1 MRSIGPMICAWRY
14 RAGVPGRESVDPAE
28 LRQEGEA
35 AAADGS
41 TVVWVDMEDPTEEE
55 RDTLKHQLLLDP
67 TVIEALAHPKERTKL
82 VRYGDYF
89 HVAVHDAHCAGSDF
103 TTREVDIVMGPGW
116 MVTVRH
122 PGEDGERLDV
132 ELVEHRFEL
141 QRSEHSVT
149 EEGFLLWALF
159 DVIVDRY
166 FEVTDAFDDRLDAL
180 EEAVFK
186 PEEKGASPRG
196 IPRDVFA
203 IRRDLMEFRRA
214 AAPIREVV
222 NSMIR
227 KEVAFVSEPAIVHF
241 HDIYD
246 RVLRIVDLVESQ
258 RDLLTGLLE
267 ADLAVISNRLNMVM
281 KKMTSWGAILIVATL
296 IAGIYGMNFRHMPE
310 LHWKYGYGIALGMM
324 AVSTF
329 VLYRI
334 FKKKDWL

>member
-1 MRSIGPMICAWRY
+1 VICAWRY
-14 RAGVPGRESVDPAE
+14 RAGVPGREPVDPAD
-28 LRQEGEA
+28 LQRSDDA
-35 AAADGS
+35 DDGS
-41 TVVWVDMEDPTEEE
+41 IVVWIDLEDPTDEE
-55 RDTLKHQLLLDP
+55 RALLKQRLSLDA
-67 TVIEALAHPKERTKL
+67 TVVEALLHPKERTKL
-82 VRYGDYF
+82 VRYGNYF
-89 HVAVHDAHCAGSDF
+89 HVAVHDARCKGDRFS
-103 TTREVDIVMGPGW
+103 TNEVDIVMGPGW

-122 PGEDGERLDV
+122 QGDDGGRLDV

-141 QRSEHSVT
+141 QRTEHSIT

-166 FEVTDAFDDRLDAL
+166 FEVTDEFDDRLDTL
-180 EEAVFK
+180 EEAVF
-186 PEEKGASPRG
+186 GDDG
-196 IPRDVFA
+196 QGGVPRDVFA

-214 AAPIREVV
+214 AAPIRDVV
-222 NSMIR
+222 NAIIR
-227 KEVAFVSEPAIVHF
+227 REVAFVSDEAIVHF

-267 ADLAVISNRLNMVM
+267 ADLAVISNRLNQVM

-310 LHWKYGYGIALGMM
+310 LNWQFGYVFALGTM
-324 AVSTF
+324 AASTF

>member
-1 MRSIGPMICAWRY
+1 MICAWRY
-14 RAGVPGRESVDPAE
+14 RAGVPGREAVDPAD
-28 LRQEGEA
+28 LGREGQEA
-35 AAADGS
+35 AANGS
-41 TVVWVDMEDPTEEE
+41 SVVWIDMEDPSDDE
-55 RDTLKHQLLLDP
+55 RNQLAHQLTLDRS
-67 TVIEALAHPKERTKL
+67 VVEALRRPKERTKL
-82 VRYGDYF
+82 VRFGDYF
-89 HVAVHDAHCAGSDF
+89 HVAVHDARCVGREFS
-103 TTREVDIVMGPGW
+103 TNEVDIVMGPGW

-122 PGEDGERLDV
+122 PGPDGQRLDV
-132 ELVEHRFEL
+132 EQVEHRFEL
-141 QRSEHSVT
+141 QRTEHSVT

-166 FEVTDAFDDRLDAL
+166 FEVTDAFDDRLDAI
-180 EEAVFK
+180 EELVFSDD
-186 PEEKGASPRG
+186 GQGGVPRE
-196 IPRDVFA
+196 VFA

-227 KEVAFVSEPAIVHF
+227 KEVSFVSEPAIVHF

-267 ADLAVISNRLNMVM
+267 ADLAVISNRLNTVM

-310 LHWKYGYGIALGMM
+310 LSWKYGYGFALGMM

-329 VLYRI
+329 VLYRY
-334 FKKKDWL
+334 FKRRDWL